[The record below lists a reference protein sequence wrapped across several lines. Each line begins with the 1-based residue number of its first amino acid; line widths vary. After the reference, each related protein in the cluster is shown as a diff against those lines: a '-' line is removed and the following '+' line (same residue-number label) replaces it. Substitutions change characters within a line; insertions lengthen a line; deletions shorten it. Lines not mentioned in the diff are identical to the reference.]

1 MSNFTNEKRQ
11 QNMARVVGALKTVDL
26 DFNSIVFT
34 FADIIQS
41 TFLAGLMENLSP
53 EERETMNETIIQLN
67 HQVIDVLNKSNQP
80 LMIDMVVMSNLIMDA
95 VENAVQAAIDQVAD
109 EQS

>member
-1 MSNFTNEKRQ
+1 MSHFTNEKRQ
-11 QNMARVVGALKTVDL
+11 QNMEKVIGALKTVEL

-41 TFLAGLMENLSP
+41 TFLSGLMENLSP
-53 EERETMNETIIQLN
+53 SERETMNDTIIQLN
-67 HQVIDVLNKSNQP
+67 HKVIDVLNQGNQP

-95 VENAVQAAIDQVAD
+95 VENAVQAAIDQVT
-109 EQS
+109 EQQS

>member
-11 QNMARVVGALKTVDL
+11 ENMKKVIGALKTVEL

-41 TFLAGLMENLSP
+41 TFLAGLLENLSP
-53 EERETMNETIIQLN
+53 IEREAMHEKIIQLN
-67 HQVIDVLNKSNQP
+67 HQIIDVLNQDSN

-95 VENAVQAAIDQVAD
+95 VENAVQSAIDQVAA